1 MSSTIYNESF
11 VLYESVYKTF
21 ERLYH
26 RNKAIAAD
34 YIKAVMDFGITGVL
48 PDEEEEVWLY
58 GLDSAIASIDS
69 AKNNR
74 RKNIEDG
81 SKGGRP
87 QIELDRDEVM
97 QKKDELRT
105 WKAVAAYFHI
115 SENTLRA
122 IRKQWEAE
130 DATEEKTAKTSKTN
144 AKTQKLKN
152 LNVNVNE
159 NDNENENANEND
171 NDNADDTIS
180 DSFLSSVN
188 LYMAKGYTEEEA
200 RIKARTDAL
209 M

>member
-34 YIKAVMDFGITGVL
+34 YIKAVMEFGIAGVL
-48 PDEEEEVWLY
+48 PDEEDEVWLY

-87 QIELDRDEVM
+87 QIELDREEVM

-130 DATEEKTAKTSKTN
+130 DATEEEKTAKTSKTN
-144 AKTQKLKN
+144 AKTQKRKN

-159 NDNENENANEND
+159 NENENANEND
-171 NDNADDTIS
+171 NDTAV

-188 LYMAKGYTEEEA
+188 YYMAKGYTEEEA
-200 RIKARTDAL
+200 RKKARNEQL